1 MKLRVGGF
9 QTKTFSCKDSLPC
22 GIWCCSLSDW
32 IKERLASI
40 SLSSCS
46 FHSNWE
52 VNTRNI
58 RTNKST
64 HDLVIFLQINNGP
77 SFVWSLI
84 STILALA
91 CYINKDLNFRKIQT
105 LGAIKSKQT
114 QQSQNRTVD
123 SIESEK
129 TRLQLMLKT
138 ELKLIK
144 LTSQTPKAWIYLP
157 SSSSSFVFFSE
168 FFNEYIWQVTK
179 VKTLIL

>member
-32 IKERLASI
+32 IKERVASI

-129 TRLQLMLKT
+129 TRLQLMLKI
-138 ELKLIK
+138 KLIK
-144 LTSQTPKAWIYLP
+144 LTSLQKHESISAPP
-157 SSSSSFVFFSE
+157 SFVFLLRVFQRIHLTSHKS
-168 FFNEYIWQVTK
+168 QK
-179 VKTLIL
+179 L